1 MDKHRD
7 TRSYDRRDQDPRGRR
22 GGATRRKRK
31 KHGRAF
37 KVVMT
42 IVLIFVITLAMLL
55 CMSAAYIKN
64 VIIPDASLDMSDF
77 NPNLTSKVLAQNPE
91 TGSYETVQTLYG
103 EENRVW
109 VSTDEIPQYLKD
121 AAVAIEDKR
130 FYKHNGVDWVRTAKA
145 ISLMFTGRSIQG
157 GSTLTQQLIKNMTS
171 DDEVTVKRKVM
182 EIFRALE
189 FEKKYTKDDI
199 LEAYLNYIYLGQGC
213 NGVYTAA
220 YTYFGKHVSEL
231 DLAECA
237 CLIGIT
243 NNPSK
248 YDPLGHLSITDPDTG
263 EVKTSKDFNKERQMK
278 ILDVMLEQGYI
289 TQEEHDQAAAEEL
302 VFSNPYEDKDGDG
315 QADST
320 KKKNT
325 VYSWYV
331 DQVINDVIQD
341 LCDKYN
347 WSEQYA
353 KTKVF
358 SGGLEIYTCM
368 NPNVQAAVDE
378 VYQNSEYKNVVSS
391 SGQRLQSAIT
401 VVDNVSGEVVA
412 MAGGLGEKTV
422 SRSLNRATSSK
433 RPPGSSI
440 KPLSVYAPAIE
451 LGKVKPTT
459 TVEDSPVD
467 KINGRDWP
475 VNAAGGYRGN
485 VTVSYAVEQS
495 LNTVAV
501 KVLDMVTPETSFDF
515 MQDKFHIKLI
525 RSLTRGDQKYS
536 DIGRAQLALGGLTE
550 GVTTLD
556 MAAAYA
562 VFPNQGTYKTPKTYT
577 MVTDS
582 NGQPMLRN
590 ETEDE
595 PNVLSQRTTYYM
607 TEMLQRVVSDGTG
620 QRANFTGQEIA
631 GKTGTTTS
639 RKDLWFVGYTPYYT
653 AAIWTGY
660 DRQERLA
667 SGLKNPSPVLWN
679 QVMSKVHQGLKYKK
693 FDLPDNL
700 KTVTYCLSSGM
711 LPGPYCSG
719 HLATGTFLPED
730 APTGTCTYH
739 KAPSTRPSGSDGNG
753 GGTGGTTNN
762 GGTTDN
768 NGGTTDNGTTTPDT
782 GTGDNGGTTTPPA
795 ETPPAENT
803 GGETTT
809 PRRRREGRSIPKAS

>member
-1 MDKHRD
+1 
-7 TRSYDRRDQDPRGRR
+7 
-22 GGATRRKRK
+22 
-31 KHGRAF
+31 
-37 KVVMT
+37 MT

-91 TGSYETVQTLYG
+91 TGTYETVQTLYG

-263 EVKTSKDFNKERQMK
+263 EVKTSKDFNKERQLT
-278 ILDVMLEQGYI
+278 ILNAMLEQGYI

-315 QADST
+315 EADST

-358 SGGLEIYTCM
+358 SGGLEI
-368 NPNVQAAVDE
+368 
-378 VYQNSEYKNVVSS
+378 
-391 SGQRLQSAIT
+391 
-401 VVDNVSGEVVA
+401 
-412 MAGGLGEKTV
+412 
-422 SRSLNRATSSK
+422 
-433 RPPGSSI
+433 
-440 KPLSVYAPAIE
+440 
-451 LGKVKPTT
+451 
-459 TVEDSPVD
+459 
-467 KINGRDWP
+467 
-475 VNAAGGYRGN
+475 
-485 VTVSYAVEQS
+485 
-495 LNTVAV
+495 
-501 KVLDMVTPETSFDF
+501 
-515 MQDKFHIKLI
+515 
-525 RSLTRGDQKYS
+525 
-536 DIGRAQLALGGLTE
+536 
-550 GVTTLD
+550 
-556 MAAAYA
+556 
-562 VFPNQGTYKTPKTYT
+562 
-577 MVTDS
+577 
-582 NGQPMLRN
+582 
-590 ETEDE
+590 
-595 PNVLSQRTTYYM
+595 
-607 TEMLQRVVSDGTG
+607 
-620 QRANFTGQEIA
+620 
-631 GKTGTTTS
+631 
-639 RKDLWFVGYTPYYT
+639 
-653 AAIWTGY
+653 
-660 DRQERLA
+660 
-667 SGLKNPSPVLWN
+667 
-679 QVMSKVHQGLKYKK
+679 
-693 FDLPDNL
+693 
-700 KTVTYCLSSGM
+700 
-711 LPGPYCSG
+711 
-719 HLATGTFLPED
+719 
-730 APTGTCTYH
+730 
-739 KAPSTRPSGSDGNG
+739 
-753 GGTGGTTNN
+753 
-762 GGTTDN
+762 
-768 NGGTTDNGTTTPDT
+768 
-782 GTGDNGGTTTPPA
+782 
-795 ETPPAENT
+795 
-803 GGETTT
+803 
-809 PRRRREGRSIPKAS
+809 